1 MGKYYVDWNDI
12 RPEEAGVLI
21 DAVARYAS
29 ANEYPKIDDT
39 LAILGIK
46 KKEDKEKE

>member
-1 MGKYYVDWNDI
+1 MAKYYVDWNNI
-12 RPEEAGVLI
+12 QPEEAGTLI
-21 DAVARYAS
+21 NAVARYAS
-29 ANEYPKIDDT
+29 ANEYPKIDDI